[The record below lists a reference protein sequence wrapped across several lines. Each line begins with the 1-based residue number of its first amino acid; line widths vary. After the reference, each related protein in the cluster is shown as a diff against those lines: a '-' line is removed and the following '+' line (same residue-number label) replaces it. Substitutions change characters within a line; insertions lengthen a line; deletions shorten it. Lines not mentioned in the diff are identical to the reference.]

1 MMTPNDVAQHRFTTA
16 RFGGYNTND
25 VDEFLDDLTTDY
37 TALYKENAVLKG
49 KMKVLVEKIAEYRST
64 EDDMR
69 MALLSARKT
78 ADGIIAE
85 AEEKRK
91 EMLQNAEA
99 EVAEHRDALHK
110 EIEDCEAQLA
120 AARQSTLDF
129 AAAMRGLV
137 AQQQGYLDQQSEFLN
152 RLDEIKAKEETAPV
166 EETPAAQPEPETST
180 GDDELERK
188 MAQAAAEAEA
198 SPESA
203 YQSFDEG
210 ALNAALSGPRPDSP
224 TRVRVDEPTRVV
236 DINAADPDQD
246 YKV

>member
-16 RFGGYNTND
+16 RFGGYTTND
-25 VDEFLDDLTTDY
+25 VDEFLDDLTADY

-49 KMKVLVEKIAEYRST
+49 KMKVLVEKIAEYRAT

-69 MALLSARKT
+69 MALLSARKN
-78 ADGIIAE
+78 AENIVAE
-85 AEEKRK
+85 AQEQRSQ
-91 EMLQNAEA
+91 MLKAAED
-99 EVAEHRDALHK
+99 EVAQRRSELKK
-110 EIEDCEAQLA
+110 EIEDSEAQLA

-137 AQQQGYLDQQSEFLN
+137 SQQQSHLDRQLDFLD
-152 RLDEIKAKEETAPV
+152 RLDEIKAV
-166 EETPAAQPEPETST
+166 EEESAPAQEESAPAPKSEVDT
-180 GDDELERK
+180 GDEELERR

-203 YQSFDEG
+203 YQSFDEN
-210 ALNAALSGPRPDSP
+210 ALNAALAGEK
-224 TRVRVDEPTRVV
+224 VEEPTRVI
-236 DINAADPDQD
+236 DISQADQNQE

>member
-16 RFGGYNTND
+16 RFGGYTTND
-25 VDEFLDDLTTDY
+25 VDEFLDDLTADY

-49 KMKVLVEKIAEYRST
+49 KMKVLVEKIAEYRAT

-69 MALLSARKT
+69 MALLSARKS
-78 ADGIIAE
+78 ADAIVADAEDKRAAMLKE
-85 AEEKRK
+85 AEE
-91 EMLQNAEA
+91 
-99 EVAEHRDALHK
+99 EVAQRRAQLRQ
-110 EIEDCEAQLA
+110 EIENSEAQLA

-137 AQQQGYLDQQSEFLN
+137 GQQQTHLDKQLAFLD
-152 RLDEIKAKEETAPV
+152 RLDEIKAEEEAPAPAPEAAAPV
-166 EETPAAQPEPETST
+166 PAQASSNMDE
-180 GDDELERK
+180 ELERR

-203 YQSFDEG
+203 YQNFDEG
-210 ALNAALSGPRPDSP
+210 ALNAALAGEN
-224 TRVRVDEPTRVV
+224 VDEPTRVV
-236 DINAADPDQD
+236 NVSDADQNQE

>member
-16 RFGGYNTND
+16 RFGGYTTND

-49 KMKVLVEKIAEYRST
+49 KMKVLVEKIAEYRAT

-69 MALLSARKT
+69 MALLSARKS
-78 ADGIIAE
+78 ADAIVADAEDKRAAMLKE
-85 AEEKRK
+85 AEE
-91 EMLQNAEA
+91 
-99 EVAEHRDALHK
+99 EVAQRRAQLRQ
-110 EIEDCEAQLA
+110 EIENSEAQLA

-137 AQQQGYLDQQSEFLN
+137 GQQQTHLDKQLAFLD
-152 RLDEIKAKEETAPV
+152 RLDEIKAEEEASAPAP
-166 EETPAAQPEPETST
+166 EAPAPAPEAKPGNVDE
-180 GDDELERK
+180 ELERR

-203 YQSFDEG
+203 YQSFDES
-210 ALNAALSGPRPDSP
+210 ALNAALAGEN
-224 TRVRVDEPTRVV
+224 VDEPTRV
-236 DINAADPDQD
+236 INVSDADQNQE

>member
-16 RFGGYNTND
+16 RFGGYTTND
-25 VDEFLDDLTTDY
+25 VDEFLDDLTADY

-49 KMKVLVEKIAEYRST
+49 KMKVLVEKIAEYRAT

-69 MALLSARKT
+69 MALLTARKN
-78 ADGIIAE
+78 AENIVAE
-85 AEEKRK
+85 AQEKRS
-91 EMLQNAEA
+91 EMLKAAED
-99 EVAEHRDALHK
+99 EVAQRRSELKKELEDA
-110 EIEDCEAQLA
+110 EAQLS

-137 AQQQGYLDQQSEFLN
+137 SQQQSHLDRQLDFLD
-152 RLDEIKAKEETAPV
+152 RLDEIKAEESEEPQAEAPAPAPV
-166 EETPAAQPEPETST
+166 AEVST
-180 GDDELERK
+180 GDEELERR

-203 YQSFDEG
+203 YQSFDEN
-210 ALNAALSGPRPDSP
+210 ALNAALAGEK
-224 TRVRVDEPTRVV
+224 VDEPTRVV
-236 DINAADPDQD
+236 NVSEADQNQE